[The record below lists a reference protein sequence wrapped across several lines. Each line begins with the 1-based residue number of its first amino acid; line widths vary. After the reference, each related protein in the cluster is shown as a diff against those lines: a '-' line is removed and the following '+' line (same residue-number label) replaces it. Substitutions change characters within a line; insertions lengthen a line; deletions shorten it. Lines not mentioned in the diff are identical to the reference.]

1 MNSLQTNRNLL
12 LAIGCLTT
20 SALLFSIMGICI
32 RYASHTVDNYTIVFF
47 RNVVGLIL
55 FLPFIFKQGIG
66 FVKTEKLWMHTW
78 RSIVGLAAMY
88 GFFYAIAHLKLSNAM
103 VFTYSS
109 PIFIPVIAWLF
120 LKEKITI
127 AMLCAA
133 VLGFIGVFFVAK
145 PDQGLLNWIS
155 VIGIASS
162 LLASMAFVTV
172 RALTQTEPP
181 ERIVFYFCLIGSAL
195 SVIPMFWMWRTY
207 HVKELFFLIG
217 AGMLAN
223 VSQIFMSHAYRLAP
237 AGQIAPV
244 NYMAI
249 IFAGVWGFLL
259 WDEVPDLY
267 SVIGFCII
275 LLAILLFLAAF
286 IGKLLGIFIM
296 VPMGKLNS
304 REAWVIGIGLNARLS
319 TEIIVAKL
327 LFDAGLIDYHLFTA
341 LIAASSL
348 STLIVPLWFTFLVR
362 RWGIHLSQ
370 GSAGA

>member
-1 MNSLQTNRNLL
+1 MNTPQTNRNLFV
-12 LAIGCLTT
+12 AIGCLTI
-20 SALLFSIMGICI
+20 SALLFSVMGICI

-109 PIFIPVIAWLF
+109 PIFIPLIAWLF
-120 LKEKITI
+120 LKEKVTT

-133 VLGFIGVFFVAK
+133 GLGFIGVFCVAK

-155 VIGIASS
+155 IVGISSS

-181 ERIVFYFCLIGSAL
+181 ERIVFYFCLIGSLL
-195 SVIPMFWMWRTY
+195 SVIPMFWVWRPY
-207 HVKELFFLIG
+207 HLHELFFLVA
-217 AGMLAN
+217 AGVLAN

-237 AGQIAPV
+237 V
-244 NYMAI
+244 NYIAI
-249 IFAGVWGFLL
+249 IFAGIWGFLL
-259 WDEVPDLY
+259 WNEVPDLY
-267 SVIGFCII
+267 SVIGFGII
-275 LLAILLFLAAF
+275 LLAILLCS
-286 IGKLLGIFIM
+286 
-296 VPMGKLNS
+296 P
-304 REAWVIGIGLNARLS
+304 
-319 TEIIVAKL
+319 
-327 LFDAGLIDYHLFTA
+327 LIQSKKQT
-341 LIAASSL
+341 
-348 STLIVPLWFTFLVR
+348 
-362 RWGIHLSQ
+362 Q
-370 GSAGA
+370 

>member
-1 MNSLQTNRNLL
+1 MNSHQADRNLF
-12 LAIGCLTT
+12 LAIGCLTI
-20 SALLFSIMGICI
+20 SALLFSVMGICI
-32 RYASHTVDNYTIVFF
+32 RYASHSVDNYTIVFF

-55 FLPFIFKQGIG
+55 FLPFIFKQGTG

-127 AMLCAA
+127 AMICAA
-133 VLGFIGVFFVAK
+133 VLGFIGVFCVAK

-195 SVIPMFWMWRTY
+195 SVIPMFWVWRPY
-207 HVKELFFLIG
+207 HLQELLFLIG
-217 AGMLAN
+217 AGILAN

-259 WDEVPDLY
+259 WNEVPDLY

-275 LLAILLFLAAF
+275 LLAIL
-286 IGKLLGIFIM
+286 
-296 VPMGKLNS
+296 VCS
-304 REAWVIGIGLNARLS
+304 
-319 TEIIVAKL
+319 
-327 LFDAGLIDYHLFTA
+327 
-341 LIAASSL
+341 
-348 STLIVPLWFTFLVR
+348 PLTQR
-362 RWGIHLSQ
+362 QRKMIQ
-370 GSAGA
+370 R

>member
-1 MNSLQTNRNLL
+1 MNSHQADRNLF
-12 LAIGCLTT
+12 LAIGCLTI
-20 SALLFSIMGICI
+20 SALLFSVMGICI
-32 RYASHTVDNYTIVFF
+32 RYASHSVDNYTIVFF

-55 FLPFIFKQGIG
+55 FLPFIFKQGTG

-127 AMLCAA
+127 AMICAA
-133 VLGFIGVFFVAK
+133 VLGFIGVFCVAK

-181 ERIVFYFCLIGSAL
+181 ERIVFYFCLIGSTL
-195 SVIPMFWMWRTY
+195 SVIPMFWVWRPY
-207 HVKELFFLIG
+207 HLQELLFLIG
-217 AGMLAN
+217 AGILAN

-259 WDEVPDLY
+259 WNEVPDLY

-275 LLAILLFLAAF
+275 LLAILLC
-286 IGKLLGIFIM
+286 
-296 VPMGKLNS
+296 S
-304 REAWVIGIGLNARLS
+304 
-319 TEIIVAKL
+319 
-327 LFDAGLIDYHLFTA
+327 
-341 LIAASSL
+341 
-348 STLIVPLWFTFLVR
+348 PLTQR
-362 RWGIHLSQ
+362 QRKMIQ
-370 GSAGA
+370 R

>member
-66 FVKTEKLWMHTW
+66 FVKTEKLWMHSW

-133 VLGFIGVFFVAK
+133 GLGFIGVFCVAK

-195 SVIPMFWMWRTY
+195 SVIPMFWVWRTY
-207 HVKELFFLIG
+207 HVKELLFLIG
-217 AGMLAN
+217 AGILAN

-249 IFAGVWGFLL
+249 IFAGIWGFLL
-259 WDEVPDLY
+259 WNEVPDLY

-275 LLAILLFLAAF
+275 LLAILLC
-286 IGKLLGIFIM
+286 
-296 VPMGKLNS
+296 S
-304 REAWVIGIGLNARLS
+304 
-319 TEIIVAKL
+319 
-327 LFDAGLIDYHLFTA
+327 
-341 LIAASSL
+341 
-348 STLIVPLWFTFLVR
+348 PLTQR
-362 RWGIHLSQ
+362 QKKMIQR
-370 GSAGA
+370 

>member
-66 FVKTEKLWMHTW
+66 FVKTEKLWMHSW

-133 VLGFIGVFFVAK
+133 ALGFIGVFCVAK

-155 VIGIASS
+155 LIGIASS

-181 ERIVFYFCLIGSAL
+181 ERIVFYFCMIGSLL
-195 SVIPMFWMWRTY
+195 SVIPMFWVWRPY
-207 HVKELFFLIG
+207 HLQELLFLIG
-217 AGMLAN
+217 AGILAN
-223 VSQIFMSHAYRLAP
+223 ISQIFMSHAYRLAP

-249 IFAGVWGFLL
+249 IFAGIWGFLL
-259 WDEVPDLY
+259 WNEVPDLY
-267 SVIGFCII
+267 SVIGFG
-275 LLAILLFLAAF
+275 F
-286 IGKLLGIFIM
+286 I
-296 VPMGKLNS
+296 
-304 REAWVIGIGLNARLS
+304 
-319 TEIIVAKL
+319 
-327 LFDAGLIDYHLFTA
+327 
-341 LIAASSL
+341 LIAITLSSPLIQRSRASA
-348 STLIVPLWFTFLVR
+348 R
-362 RWGIHLSQ
+362 
-370 GSAGA
+370 

>member
-1 MNSLQTNRNLL
+1 MDAQPTNRNLMK
-12 LAIGCLTT
+12 AIGCLTL
-20 SALLFSIMGICI
+20 SALLFSVMGICI

-55 FLPFIFKQGIG
+55 FLPFIFKQGTS

-109 PIFIPVIAWLF
+109 PIFIPLIAWLF
-120 LKEKITI
+120 LKEKVTT

-133 VLGFIGVFFVAK
+133 GLGFIGVFCVAK

-155 VIGIASS
+155 IVGISSS

-181 ERIVFYFCLIGSAL
+181 ERIVFYFCLIGSLL
-195 SVIPMFWMWRTY
+195 SVIPMFWVWRPY
-207 HVKELFFLIG
+207 HLQELLFLIG
-217 AGMLAN
+217 AGVLAN

-244 NYMAI
+244 NYIAI
-249 IFAGVWGFLL
+249 IFAGLWGFLL
-259 WDEVPDLY
+259 WNEVPDLY
-267 SVIGFCII
+267 SVIGFGII
-275 LLAILLFLAAF
+275 LSAILLCSPL
-286 IGKLLGIFIM
+286 IKGSKS
-296 VPMGKLNS
+296 K
-304 REAWVIGIGLNARLS
+304 RL
-319 TEIIVAKL
+319 VL
-327 LFDAGLIDYHLFTA
+327 
-341 LIAASSL
+341 
-348 STLIVPLWFTFLVR
+348 
-362 RWGIHLSQ
+362 
-370 GSAGA
+370 

>member
-12 LAIGCLTT
+12 VAIGCLTT

-133 VLGFIGVFFVAK
+133 VLGFIGVFCVAK

-207 HVKELFFLIG
+207 HLKELLFLIG
-217 AGMLAN
+217 AGILAN
-223 VSQIFMSHAYRLAP
+223 VSQIFMSHAYRLAS

-259 WDEVPDLY
+259 WNEVPDLY

-275 LLAILLFLAAF
+275 LLAILLC
-286 IGKLLGIFIM
+286 
-296 VPMGKLNS
+296 S
-304 REAWVIGIGLNARLS
+304 
-319 TEIIVAKL
+319 
-327 LFDAGLIDYHLFTA
+327 
-341 LIAASSL
+341 
-348 STLIVPLWFTFLVR
+348 PLTQR
-362 RWGIHLSQ
+362 QKKMIQR
-370 GSAGA
+370 

>member
-47 RNVVGLIL
+47 RNMVGLIL

-66 FVKTEKLWMHTW
+66 FVKTEKLWMHSW

-127 AMLCAA
+127 AMICAA
-133 VLGFIGVFFVAK
+133 VLGFIGVFCVAK

-195 SVIPMFWMWRTY
+195 SVIPMFWVWRPY
-207 HVKELFFLIG
+207 HLQELLFLIG
-217 AGMLAN
+217 AGILAN

-259 WDEVPDLY
+259 WNEVPDLY

-275 LLAILLFLAAF
+275 LLAILLC
-286 IGKLLGIFIM
+286 
-296 VPMGKLNS
+296 S
-304 REAWVIGIGLNARLS
+304 
-319 TEIIVAKL
+319 
-327 LFDAGLIDYHLFTA
+327 
-341 LIAASSL
+341 
-348 STLIVPLWFTFLVR
+348 PLTQR
-362 RWGIHLSQ
+362 QKKMIQR
-370 GSAGA
+370 

>member
-1 MNSLQTNRNLL
+1 MDTPQTNRNLFV
-12 LAIGCLTT
+12 AIGCLTI
-20 SALLFSIMGICI
+20 SALLFSVMGICI

-66 FVKTEKLWMHTW
+66 FVKTEKLWMHSW

-109 PIFIPVIAWLF
+109 PIFIPLIAWLF
-120 LKEKITI
+120 LKEKITT

-133 VLGFIGVFFVAK
+133 GLGFMGVFCVAK

-155 VIGIASS
+155 IVGISSS

-181 ERIVFYFCLIGSAL
+181 ERIVFYFCLIGSLL
-195 SVIPMFWMWRTY
+195 SVIPMFWVWRPY
-207 HVKELFFLIG
+207 HLHELFFLVA
-217 AGMLAN
+217 AGVLAN

-244 NYMAI
+244 NYIAI
-249 IFAGVWGFLL
+249 IFAGIWGFLL
-259 WDEVPDLY
+259 WNEVPDLY
-267 SVIGFCII
+267 SVMGFGII
-275 LLAILLFLAAF
+275 LLAILLCS
-286 IGKLLGIFIM
+286 
-296 VPMGKLNS
+296 P
-304 REAWVIGIGLNARLS
+304 
-319 TEIIVAKL
+319 
-327 LFDAGLIDYHLFTA
+327 LIQSKKQ
-341 LIAASSL
+341 I
-348 STLIVPLWFTFLVR
+348 
-362 RWGIHLSQ
+362 
-370 GSAGA
+370 

>member
-66 FVKTEKLWMHTW
+66 FVKTEKLWMHSW

-133 VLGFIGVFFVAK
+133 GLGFIGVFCVAK

-207 HVKELFFLIG
+207 HVKELLFLIG
-217 AGMLAN
+217 AGVLAN

-275 LLAILLFLAAF
+275 LLAILLCS
-286 IGKLLGIFIM
+286 
-296 VPMGKLNS
+296 P
-304 REAWVIGIGLNARLS
+304 
-319 TEIIVAKL
+319 
-327 LFDAGLIDYHLFTA
+327 
-341 LIAASSL
+341 
-348 STLIVPLWFTFLVR
+348 
-362 RWGIHLSQ
+362 LSQ
-370 GSAGA
+370 RQKKMIQR

>member
-1 MNSLQTNRNLL
+1 MDTSQTNRNLF
-12 LAIGCLTT
+12 LAIGCLTI
-20 SALLFSIMGICI
+20 SALLFSVMGICI

-55 FLPFIFKQGIG
+55 FLPFIFKQGMG

-109 PIFIPVIAWLF
+109 PIFIPLIAWLF
-120 LKEKITI
+120 LKEKVTT

-133 VLGFIGVFFVAK
+133 GLGFMGVFCVAK

-155 VIGIASS
+155 IVGISSS

-181 ERIVFYFCLIGSAL
+181 ERIVFYFCLIGSLL
-195 SVIPMFWMWRTY
+195 SVIPMFWVWRPY
-207 HVKELFFLIG
+207 HLHELFFLVA
-217 AGMLAN
+217 AGVLAN

-244 NYMAI
+244 NYIAI
-249 IFAGVWGFLL
+249 IFAGIWGFLL
-259 WDEVPDLY
+259 WNEVPDLY
-267 SVIGFCII
+267 SVIGFGII
-275 LLAILLFLAAF
+275 LLAILLCS
-286 IGKLLGIFIM
+286 
-296 VPMGKLNS
+296 P
-304 REAWVIGIGLNARLS
+304 
-319 TEIIVAKL
+319 
-327 LFDAGLIDYHLFTA
+327 LIQRQKQT
-341 LIAASSL
+341 
-348 STLIVPLWFTFLVR
+348 
-362 RWGIHLSQ
+362 
-370 GSAGA
+370 

>member
-1 MNSLQTNRNLL
+1 
-12 LAIGCLTT
+12 
-20 SALLFSIMGICI
+20 MGICI

-66 FVKTEKLWMHTW
+66 FVKTEKLWMHSW

-133 VLGFIGVFFVAK
+133 GLGFIGVFCVAK

-195 SVIPMFWMWRTY
+195 SVIPMFWVWRPY
-207 HVKELFFLIG
+207 HLQELLFLIG
-217 AGMLAN
+217 AGILAN
-223 VSQIFMSHAYRLAP
+223 ISQIFMSHAYRLAP

-249 IFAGVWGFLL
+249 IFAGIWGFLL
-259 WDEVPDLY
+259 WNEVPDLY

-275 LLAILLFLAAF
+275 LLAILLC
-286 IGKLLGIFIM
+286 
-296 VPMGKLNS
+296 S
-304 REAWVIGIGLNARLS
+304 
-319 TEIIVAKL
+319 
-327 LFDAGLIDYHLFTA
+327 
-341 LIAASSL
+341 
-348 STLIVPLWFTFLVR
+348 PLTQR
-362 RWGIHLSQ
+362 QKKMIQR
-370 GSAGA
+370 

>member
-1 MNSLQTNRNLL
+1 MNSHQADRNLF
-12 LAIGCLTT
+12 LAIGCLTI
-20 SALLFSIMGICI
+20 SALLFSVMGICI
-32 RYASHTVDNYTIVFF
+32 RYASHSVDNYTIVFF

-55 FLPFIFKQGIG
+55 FLPFIFKQGTG

-109 PIFIPVIAWLF
+109 PIFIPLIAWLF

-127 AMLCAA
+127 AMICAA
-133 VLGFIGVFFVAK
+133 VLGFIGVFCVAK

-181 ERIVFYFCLIGSAL
+181 ERIVFYFCLIGSTL
-195 SVIPMFWMWRTY
+195 SVIPMFWVWRPY
-207 HVKELFFLIG
+207 HLQELLFLIG
-217 AGMLAN
+217 AGILAN

-259 WDEVPDLY
+259 WNEVPDLY

-275 LLAILLFLAAF
+275 LLAILLC
-286 IGKLLGIFIM
+286 
-296 VPMGKLNS
+296 S
-304 REAWVIGIGLNARLS
+304 
-319 TEIIVAKL
+319 
-327 LFDAGLIDYHLFTA
+327 
-341 LIAASSL
+341 
-348 STLIVPLWFTFLVR
+348 PLTQR
-362 RWGIHLSQ
+362 QRKMIQ
-370 GSAGA
+370 R

>member
-1 MNSLQTNRNLL
+1 MDTPQTNRNLFV
-12 LAIGCLTT
+12 AIGCLTI
-20 SALLFSIMGICI
+20 SALLFSVMGICI

-109 PIFIPVIAWLF
+109 PIFIPLIAWLF
-120 LKEKITI
+120 LKEKVTT

-133 VLGFIGVFFVAK
+133 GLGFIGVFCVAK

-155 VIGIASS
+155 IVGISSS

-181 ERIVFYFCLIGSAL
+181 ERIVFYFCLIGSLL
-195 SVIPMFWMWRTY
+195 SVIPMFWVWRPY
-207 HVKELFFLIG
+207 HLHELFFLVA
-217 AGMLAN
+217 AGVLAN

-244 NYMAI
+244 NYIAI
-249 IFAGVWGFLL
+249 IFAGIWGFLL
-259 WDEVPDLY
+259 WNEVPDLY
-267 SVIGFCII
+267 SVIGFGII
-275 LLAILLFLAAF
+275 LLAILLCS
-286 IGKLLGIFIM
+286 
-296 VPMGKLNS
+296 P
-304 REAWVIGIGLNARLS
+304 
-319 TEIIVAKL
+319 
-327 LFDAGLIDYHLFTA
+327 LIQRQKQT
-341 LIAASSL
+341 
-348 STLIVPLWFTFLVR
+348 
-362 RWGIHLSQ
+362 
-370 GSAGA
+370 

>member
-1 MNSLQTNRNLL
+1 MNTPQTNRNLFV
-12 LAIGCLTT
+12 AIGCLTI
-20 SALLFSIMGICI
+20 SALLFSVMGICI

-109 PIFIPVIAWLF
+109 PIFIPLIAWLF
-120 LKEKITI
+120 LKEKVTT

-133 VLGFIGVFFVAK
+133 GLGFMGVFCVAK

-155 VIGIASS
+155 IVGISSS

-181 ERIVFYFCLIGSAL
+181 ERIVFYFCLIGSLL
-195 SVIPMFWMWRTY
+195 SVIPMFWVWRSY
-207 HVKELFFLIG
+207 HLHELFFLVA
-217 AGMLAN
+217 AGVLAN

-244 NYMAI
+244 NYIAI
-249 IFAGVWGFLL
+249 IFAGIWGFLL
-259 WDEVPDLY
+259 WNEVPDLY
-267 SVIGFCII
+267 SVIGFGII
-275 LLAILLFLAAF
+275 LLAILLCS
-286 IGKLLGIFIM
+286 
-296 VPMGKLNS
+296 P
-304 REAWVIGIGLNARLS
+304 
-319 TEIIVAKL
+319 
-327 LFDAGLIDYHLFTA
+327 LIQSKKQ
-341 LIAASSL
+341 I
-348 STLIVPLWFTFLVR
+348 
-362 RWGIHLSQ
+362 
-370 GSAGA
+370 